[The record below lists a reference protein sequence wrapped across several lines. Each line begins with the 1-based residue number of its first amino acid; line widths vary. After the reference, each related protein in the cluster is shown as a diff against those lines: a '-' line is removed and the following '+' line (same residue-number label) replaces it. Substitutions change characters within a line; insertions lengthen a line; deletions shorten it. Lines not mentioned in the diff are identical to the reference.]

1 MEMSEV
7 LALSGALL
15 LVGVLSSK
23 LSSKVNLPILL
34 VFLAVGMI
42 AGNDGLEWVK
52 LSGRANGA
60 QVNFF
65 GTVAMCFILFS
76 GGMNTR
82 FSAVRKVL
90 PTGILLASVGV
101 VLTALILGLSAFNIC
116 LLFGNPQPLL
126 WCLLLGSLISSTD
139 AAAVFAILR
148 GRSVS
153 LKGKYLQPLL
163 EFESGSNDPTAYLL
177 TILMVEML
185 KSGSDVSPLR
195 LLMRIAVGVLWG
207 LGAGALFGFGFGIVA
222 QGIYILCG
230 RRKLIEYEGLYF
242 VLGIAIVLLSYGIS
256 EHYFGANG
264 MMAAYV
270 CGITMGNIRFYFH
283 KGITQF
289 NDGVGWLMQV
299 GLFTVLGLL
308 VLPRELLNPDICLLP
323 GLLLSAVLIFV
334 ARPLAVWLSMTG
346 SPFSTREKLFISWV
360 GLRGAAPIMLAT
372 FPLAAGVE
380 NAGTLF
386 NMIFFMVL
394 TSMLVQGPTLMPL
407 ARLLGLAAPL
417 AEHPRIPLELEVTS
431 GSRNQE
437 MFEFEVAGDAPFE
450 GTALAALG
458 LPAGVLV
465 LLIRRNDEFLQPHGN
480 TVIRSGD
487 GLLIMGDHRAMEEV
501 HRDFF
506 PAVEYQPVRSYEEIR
521 RSMPLLNRLHTLSKR
536 ITAK

>member
-1 MEMSEV
+1 MGIPELFA
-7 LALSGALL
+7 LAGALL

-42 AGNDGLEWVK
+42 AGSDGLEWVR
-52 LSGRANGA
+52 LSGRANGG

-82 FSAVRKVL
+82 FSSVRKVL
-90 PTGILLASVGV
+90 APGMLLASVGV
-101 VLTALILGLSAFNIC
+101 VLTALILGLSAFSISC
-116 LLFGNPQPLL
+116 FTGYPLPL
-126 WCLLLGSLISSTD
+126 AWCLLLGSLISSTD

-177 TILMVEML
+177 TILMVEVL
-185 KSGSDVSPLR
+185 KSSAAASPLQ
-195 LLMRIAVGVLWG
+195 LLIRIAVGVLWG
-207 LGAGALFGFGFGIVA
+207 LGAGALLGFGFGIAA

-242 VLGIAIVLLSYGIS
+242 VLGISIVLLSYGIS

-270 CGITMGNIRFYFH
+270 CGITMGNIRFYFR

-289 NDGVGWLMQV
+289 NDGIGWLMQV

-308 VLPRELLNPDICLLP
+308 VSPRELLNPTACLIP
-323 GLLLSAVLIFV
+323 GLLLSMVLIFI
-334 ARPLAVWLSMTG
+334 ARPIAVWLSMTG
-346 SPFSTREKLFISWV
+346 SRFNTREKIFISWV

-380 NAGTLF
+380 NAGNLF
-386 NMIFFMVL
+386 NMSFFMVL

-407 ARLLGLAAPL
+407 ARRLGLAAPL
-417 AEHPRIPLELEVTS
+417 TERARIPLELEVTS
-431 GSRNQE
+431 ASRNQE
-437 MFEFEVAGDAPFE
+437 MFEFEVPADAPFA
-450 GTALAALG
+450 GTAIAALG
-458 LPAGVLV
+458 LPSGVLV
-465 LLIRRNDEFLQPHGN
+465 LLLRRNDEFLQPHGD
-480 TVIRSGD
+480 TEVRVGD
-487 GLLIMGDHRAMEEV
+487 GLLFMGDHHAMEEV
-501 HRDFF
+501 HRRFF
-506 PAVEYQPVRSYEEIR
+506 PSTEYQPVRSYEEIR
-521 RSMPLLNRLHTLSKR
+521 HSMPLLKR
-536 ITAK
+536 FHDYLRG